1 MNTAVFMLRCL
12 QVGLTLSD
20 LDNIDY
26 GQVMDM
32 VIESGNDSCEYKQV
46 ATQEDFDRF

>member
-20 LDNIDY
+20 LDNIEY

-32 VIESGNDSCEYKQV
+32 VIESQNDGCEYKQV

>member
-32 VIESGNDSCEYKQV
+32 VIESGNDGCEYKQV